1 VLATD
6 KETPVRRLYRKWKL
20 QGTPLI
26 AREQDRLNHEKA
38 KTVAAS
44 NFLDNIYLIQNS
56 RAATKF
62 MKAAQDFSESP
73 MAIALEKAA
82 NSPLMRAITEFA
94 NSPLMKVI
102 AESANSPG
110 MIAAKQLASSAR
122 VQSVL
127 EAGMQIKNLLELE
140 NNKSLWAK
148 NLSETEQSLQAL
160 QGA

>member
-20 QGTPLI
+20 QGMTLI

-73 MAIALEKAA
+73 MA
-82 NSPLMRAITEFA
+82 
-94 NSPLMKVI
+94 
-102 AESANSPG
+102 ESASSPG

-160 QGA
+160 QGAGNA